1 MQQSVFV
8 IRMAMRFGDY
18 ALRPTFAD
26 ENGGQL
32 RRGEGRN
39 NDKTG
44 TVSRKIL
51 INLNNRKLCHLMTL
65 FSINF
70 WLPKEKQLPL

>member
-1 MQQSVFV
+1 MD
-8 IRMAMRFGDY
+8 MWFGDY

-32 RRGEGRN
+32 RRDEGRN

-44 TVSRKIL
+44 TISRKIL
-51 INLNNRKLCHLMTL
+51 INWNNRKLCHLMTL